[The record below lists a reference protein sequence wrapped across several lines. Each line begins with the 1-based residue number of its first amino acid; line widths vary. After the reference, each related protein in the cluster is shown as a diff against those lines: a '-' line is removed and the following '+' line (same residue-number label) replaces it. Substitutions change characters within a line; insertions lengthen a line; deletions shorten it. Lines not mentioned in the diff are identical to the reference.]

1 VISAASL
8 RVTVGSDI
16 KDAIAGL
23 GRVNNAISDTASAF
37 RTGAGA
43 AVGFAAGVLGLQGL
57 GSIADGLNAAI
68 FGMNNTLQGAG
79 IAFRTMLG
87 SGEAA
92 GSMLEQIKQFA
103 KTTPFDLPQ
112 VLAGARNI
120 LAYGFS
126 VGEVLPLLRD
136 LGNVSAGLDLG
147 AEGISR
153 MTRALGQMRAKGRVL
168 QEDLNQLQEVGVNT
182 NQVFAIMAK
191 NTGKTV
197 PQLKK
202 LQEAGKLDSAGFL
215 TAFQQFSRERF
226 GNLMEEQSKTLVG
239 AMSNIRDSLGQTG
252 ADVFLPFFQ
261 LVQDGALHLAN
272 FLATEEFA
280 AWAAAI
286 KQHVAG
292 ATGEFRTLLQTIQNI
307 QAAHGVST
315 LDAAIVA
322 LETRIRELFGEG
334 ASNPFHA
341 FIESTKTLFTNL
353 FKYSLQEQID
363 LFLADLKAIPGRI
376 KNDVLGIAGTLGRD
390 ALAAHPVANAAFQG
404 ASWLAN
410 NANGGTPSTFDPAAS
425 RGLLDS
431 AKSVTIGTI
440 NVRSQADLD
449 YIAALVG
456 AQEEVSAAASPDAPG
471 Q

>member
-1 VISAASL
+1 MISAASL

-23 GRVNNAISDTASAF
+23 GRVNTAIADTGSAF
-37 RTGAGA
+37 RAGAGA

-68 FGMNNTLQGAG
+68 FGMNNTLQGAA
-79 IAFRTMLG
+79 ISFTTMLK
-87 SGEAA
+87 SGDRANT
-92 GSMLEQIKQFA
+92 MLAEIKEFA

-112 VLAGARNI
+112 VLAGAKNL

-126 VGEVLPLLRD
+126 AEQVIPLLRD
-136 LGNVSAGLDLG
+136 MGNVSAGLDLG
-147 AEGISR
+147 AEGIAR
-153 MTRALGQMRAKGRVL
+153 ITRALGQMRAKGRVQ

-182 NQVFAIMAK
+182 NEVFAIMAK
-191 NTGKTV
+191 NMNTTV
-197 PQLKK
+197 PALKR
-202 LQEAGKLDSAGFL
+202 LQAAGKLDSGQFL
-215 TAFQQFSRERF
+215 VAFQQFSRENF
-226 GNLMEEQSKTLVG
+226 GGLMEAQSRTLVG
-239 AMSNIRDSLGQTG
+239 AMSNIRDALGQTG

-272 FLATEEFA
+272 FLGTEQFA
-280 AWAAAI
+280 SWAATV
-286 KQHVAG
+286 KEHVAG

-307 QAAHGVST
+307 QEAHGVST

-353 FKYSLQEQID
+353 FKYSIQEQID
-363 LFLADLKAIPGRI
+363 LFLADLKAIPGRLA
-376 KNDVLGIAGTLGRD
+376 NDLGLTALQNFLGGKGAALPGQGTAGFGQGSGQFPGLPIGNLPGAGT
-390 ALAAHPVANAAFQG
+390 AAFGQG
-404 ASWLAN
+404 
-410 NANGGTPSTFDPAAS
+410 
-425 RGLLDS
+425 
-431 AKSVTIGTI
+431 SVTNNTLNFYAPVGT
-440 NVRSQADLD
+440 NELD
-449 YIAALVG
+449 QIDTLLN
-456 AQEEVSAAASPDAPG
+456 AQGEVSNTASPDAPG